1 MPKNYKQGE
10 LYELRCRKTGRVS
23 VGSTAEG
30 LDVRMSNHLGLY
42 KSWKE
47 GKSKYNCAFDII
59 DSGDYNEKVIEQY
72 PCECDVD
79 VCTSDECKRR
89 LCRREGEYIRQYRDE
104 YGELC
109 VNKAIAGRT
118 KREWEKD
125 NPDKV
130 KQYETAPAR
139 QASLKEYKDSGR
151 KAEVNKL
158 WRDNHTEYIAQ
169 QNKEWREKN
178 DERLK
183 EKVACDKCGQL
194 IVFGFLKKHQKLRSC
209 NKVSRS
215 DVIPCSLC
223 DTLVTKRKMK
233 RHQETAKCKRKQSE
247 KNNI

>member
-1 MPKNYKQGE
+1 
-10 LYELRCRKTGRVS
+10 
-23 VGSTAEG
+23 
-30 LDVRMSNHLGLY
+30 MSNHLALY

-47 GKSKYNCAFDII
+47 GKSNYNCAFDVI
-59 DSGDYNEKVIEQY
+59 DSGDYNEKIIEHY

-79 VCTSDECKRR
+79 VCTSVECKRR
-89 LCRREGEYIRQYRDE
+89 LLRREGEYIRQYREDF
-104 YGELC
+104 GELC

-118 KREWEKD
+118 KQEYVKE

-130 KQYETAPAR
+130 KQWNTSPAR
-139 QASLKEYKDSGR
+139 QLSLKAYKDSGR
-151 KAEVNKL
+151 KDEVNKL

-183 EKVACDKCGQL
+183 EKVVCEKCGQ
-194 IVFGFLKKHQKLRSC
+194 IVTYEWLKEHQKLRSC
-209 NKVSRS
+209 KKVSRS